1 MCMVCCGVV
10 VLCHLHWSSAKEM
23 LLCKRCGV
31 TKPRQEFEQKN
42 LDQKVMTACRTCLF
56 PKCASCGSQSKNRRT
71 SAGKSD
77 WYRVLDK
84 NNKKVDPR
92 KRRQDRSKNR
102 GKARNRVLDHGDG
115 PKPDS
120 VYHTYL
126 LVLCKKSMSER
137 GDGPEMWWMQAN
149 EASPWIWLPRR

>member
-1 MCMVCCGVV
+1 
-10 VLCHLHWSSAKEM
+10 M
-23 LLCKRCGV
+23 LLCKGCGV

-42 LDQKVMTACRTCLF
+42 KDQKVMTECRTCRF
-56 PKCASCGSQSKNRRT
+56 PKCAKCGALSKNRIQWKK
-71 SAGKSD
+71 SAERGD

-137 GDGPEMWWMQAN
+137 GDGPEM
-149 EASPWIWLPRR
+149 